1 MSCTWRNIRKV
12 SKPHRMIVQH
22 PAPAPPPIPPP
33 HAKIKALLILAE
45 NSRKT
50 ETKLISLCATSHE
63 N

>member
-33 HAKIKALLILAE
+33 TRQNQSLV
-45 NSRKT
+45 NTSRKLQ
-50 ETKLISLCATSHE
+50 K
-63 N
+63 NRN